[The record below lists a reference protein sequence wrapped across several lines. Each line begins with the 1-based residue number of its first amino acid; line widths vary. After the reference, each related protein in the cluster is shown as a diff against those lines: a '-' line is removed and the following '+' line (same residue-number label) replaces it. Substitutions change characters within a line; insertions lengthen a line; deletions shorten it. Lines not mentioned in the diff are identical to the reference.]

1 MSAPLTALVV
11 GAGVGGLT
19 AALALAR
26 AGLLVTV
33 VEQAAALGEVGAGLE
48 LLLADAGLAERLA
61 NPAFPLAERI
71 TSSGLRTRLGDLE
84 LGELEPGAWRPVTP
98 RELERL
104 RRGARL
110 PPRAG

>member
-33 VEQAAALGEVGAGLE
+33 VEQAAALGDEGVKNVVAYVRTLSPGHE
-48 LLLADAGLAERLA
+48 LFGVYCASCHGEDGRGSAVAAAEGDRWLLSATLGRGWDAVPR
-61 NPAFPLAERI
+61 
-71 TSSGLRTRLGDLE
+71 SC
-84 LGELEPGAWRPVTP
+84 WRC
-98 RELERL
+98 LQ
-104 RRGARL
+104 
-110 PPRAG
+110 